1 MRGYDFFAST
11 AAYAPLTTAPLT
23 IRLPPSPGVACKEK
37 VASGGS
43 LMAWADELWK
53 GRVIDAV
60 HRDARN
66 TLMDSV
72 CPDKDQFYHSPC
84 GYASAAQPQS
94 SRPHTAHPHSIS
106 LPRHR
111 YASAAQPDT
120 FVNEEWF
127 GLFAIEQPC
136 DSRVYAPGG
145 ADRLRPRDSWFRVRM
160 LWKNG
165 GCTQMGGELQ

>member
-1 MRGYDFFAST
+1 
-11 AAYAPLTTAPLT
+11 
-23 IRLPPSPGVACKEK
+23 
-37 VASGGS
+37 
-43 LMAWADELWK
+43 MAWADELWK

-84 GYASAAQPQS
+84 GYASAAQPLS
-94 SRPHTAHPHSIS
+94 SQPHTAHPHSIS

-127 GLFAIEQPC
+127 GLFAIEQAHGMRLKQGASHTPSPTPRPSLY
-136 DSRVYAPGG
+136 SRATRASTRPAAPTASALATRGSACECCG
-145 ADRLRPRDSWFRVRM
+145 RMAAALRWVGRYNQGRSARM
-160 LWKNG
+160 
-165 GCTQMGGELQ
+165 TR

>member
-1 MRGYDFFAST
+1 
-11 AAYAPLTTAPLT
+11 
-23 IRLPPSPGVACKEK
+23 
-37 VASGGS
+37 
-43 LMAWADELWK
+43 MAWADELWK

-94 SRPHTAHPHSIS
+94 SQPHTAHPHSIS

-120 FVNEEWF
+120 FVNEEWV
-127 GLFAIEQPC
+127 GT
-136 DSRVYAPGG
+136 SRDTNSTKRRRPHPSTLTASRSRY
-145 ADRLRPRDSWFRVRM
+145 RSLRH
-160 LWKNG
+160 
-165 GCTQMGGELQ
+165 